1 MARLAWWPGIL
12 VELMRRV
19 FFAAALL
26 LTSCSHTDEV
36 DVSAAISL
44 QDALREVAAASHQN
58 VVFNFAGSNVLARQ
72 IRKGAPVDVF
82 LPADEKTMQSVR
94 DLVETP
100 MPLLS
105 NQLVVVS
112 NMPLHVLADLQ
123 RCSRIALADPRAVP
137 AGVYAREALQA
148 AGLWSA
154 LQPRVIPAENVRAAL
169 AAVESGNVD
178 AAIVY
183 ATDARM
189 ARKTKVA
196 FAITPGPRI
205 VYPAAAVRGA
215 AHSNEAHR
223 FLDFLRTPRAATI
236 FRRYGFRVIPRGDA
250 GAPAA

>member
-1 MARLAWWPGIL
+1 MARLPLWPGIL
-12 VELMRRV
+12 IELMRRV

-26 LTSCSHTDEV
+26 LVSCSRNDEV

-58 VVFNFAGSNVLARQ
+58 VVFNFAGSNVLAQQ

-82 LPADEKTMQSVR
+82 LPADEKTMESVR
-94 DLVETP
+94 SLVETP
-100 MPLLS
+100 LPLLS

-112 NMPLHVLADLQ
+112 NLPLHTLRDLQ
-123 RCSRIALADPRAVP
+123 RCSRIALADPSSVP

-148 AGLWSA
+148 AGLWGA
-154 LQPRVIPAENVRAAL
+154 VQARVIPAENVRAAL
-169 AAVESGNVD
+169 AAVEGGNVD

-189 ARKTKVA
+189 ARKTRVA

-205 VYPAAAVRGA
+205 TYPVAMLRDAPHAASAR
-215 AHSNEAHR
+215 R
-223 FLDFLRTPRAATI
+223 F
-236 FRRYGFRVIPRGDA
+236 V
-250 GAPAA
+250 